1 MRTLFASL
9 AGMAIVLLQAGCV
22 TVQTPME
29 EKLQQHMKEQMVEA
43 HLKLKDNAYGSDEER
58 QSYQAI
64 EKSLSKAVLD
74 KKVGEFGGRQ
84 FGNGFCRLT
93 FYGQDANKLA
103 GAIEPILREQKP
115 AKGSFLLKRFG
126 QAYKPDTKTERV
138 DLAK

>member
-1 MRTLFASL
+1 MKILVASL
-9 AGMAIVLLQAGCV
+9 AGLALVLLQAGCV
-22 TVQTPME
+22 TVQTPVE
-29 EKLQQHMKEQMVEA
+29 EKLQQRMTEQMVEA

-64 EKSLSKAVLD
+64 EKTLSKAVLD
-74 KKVGEFGGRQ
+74 KKVGDFGARQ

-93 FYGQDANKLA
+93 FYGKDANKLA
-103 GAIEPILREQKP
+103 EVIEPILREHKP

-126 QAYKPDTKTERV
+126 QAYKPDTKSERI